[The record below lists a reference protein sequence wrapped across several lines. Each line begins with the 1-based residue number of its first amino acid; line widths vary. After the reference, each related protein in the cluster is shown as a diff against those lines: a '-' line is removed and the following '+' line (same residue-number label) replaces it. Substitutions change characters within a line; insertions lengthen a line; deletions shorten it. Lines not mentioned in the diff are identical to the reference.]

1 MHEVVE
7 RRRGEIAALCRS
19 LGVRR
24 LDVFGSAVVGGF
36 TKASD
41 VDVLVEFDDASQAGR
56 FDVYFALKEG
66 LERLLGRPVD
76 VVVAAGLVN
85 PYVRAEIMR
94 SRENLYAA

>member
-1 MHEVVE
+1 MHKVVE
-7 RRRGEIAALCRS
+7 QRRGEIEALCRS

-24 LDVFGSAVVGGF
+24 LDVFGSAVVGDF
-36 TKASD
+36 TEASD
-41 VDVLVEFDDASQAGR
+41 VDVLVEFDDASQSGR
-56 FDVYFALKEG
+56 FDTYFALKEG

-76 VVVAAGLVN
+76 IVVAAGLHN